1 MFDNNTI
8 QQLKQYF
15 TMLEGPVVFRA
26 TLGNDDH
33 SAKMRS
39 FLEEV
44 TSLSDLLHF
53 EETTGGRTPQFTVD
67 QSEQKSGIV
76 FAGLPMGH
84 EFASF
89 ILAVLQVS
97 GREPKIEED
106 QRKQIEAITESLHF
120 ETYISLTCQNCPD
133 VVQALNIM
141 AVLNP
146 NISHTMIE
154 GGTFQKEAENRNI
167 LAVPTVFLNKEEF
180 SNGRASLAQL
190 LKKIPTAKKEAFK
203 AREPFDMLV
212 VGGGPAGAS
221 AAIYA
226 ARKGIRTGLLA
237 NEFGGQV
244 METLTIENIIGTPK
258 TEGPKFMAEV
268 KQHVEE
274 YEVDLISGEI
284 ATGIHNDGIVTIDLE
299 NGGQLQSKAVV
310 LATGAHWRNL
320 NIPGEAEFKNKGVA
334 YCPHCDGP
342 LFAGKD
348 VAVVGGGNSG
358 IEAALDLAGICNH
371 VYVLEFLPTLKA
383 DKILQERLLE
393 LTNVTIILN
402 AQTTSINGTDRVESL
417 SYRQRETGVE
427 ETISVAGAFILIGL
441 QPNTKWLED
450 TAVTLNE
457 RGEIVTASD
466 GATNVAGIFAA
477 GDCTDSRYKQ
487 IIIAMGSGAT
497 AALGAFDY
505 LIRQGSK

>member
-1 MFDNNTI
+1 MLDNNTI
-8 QQLKQYF
+8 QQLKQYL
-15 TMLEGPVVFRA
+15 TMLEGPVVFNA
-26 TLGNDDH
+26 SLGSDEN
-33 SAKMRS
+33 SNKMKE
-39 FLEEV
+39 FLVEV
-44 TSLSDLLHF
+44 TALSDLLSF
-53 EETTGGRTPQFTVD
+53 EEVAGLRKPQFAVD
-67 QSEQKSGIV
+67 QPDQTSGIT
-76 FAGLPMGH
+76 FAGLPLGH

-97 GREPKIEED
+97 GRAPKIDEAD
-106 QRKQIEAITESLHF
+106 YQQIEGITETLHF
-120 ETYISLTCQNCPD
+120 ETFISLTCQNCPD

-154 GGTFQKEAENRNI
+154 GGAFKEEVETKNI
-167 LAVPTVFLNKEEF
+167 LAVPTVFLNGEEF
-180 SNGRASLAQL
+180 SSGRATLAQL
-190 LKKIPTAKKEAFK
+190 LKKIPTTQKVDFK
-203 AREPFDMLV
+203 ARDPFDVLV

-244 METLTIENIIGTPK
+244 LETLTIENIIGTPK
-258 TEGPKFMAEV
+258 TKGPKFMAEV

-274 YEVDLISGEI
+274 YDVDLIDGQI
-284 ATGIHNDGIVTIDLE
+284 ATSIQKDDLVTLNLE
-299 NGGQLQSKAVV
+299 NGATLQSKAVV

-320 NIPGEAEFKNKGVA
+320 NIPGEAKFKNKGVA

-358 IEAALDLAGICNH
+358 IEAAIDLAGICHH
-371 VYVLEFLPTLKA
+371 VYVLEFLSELKA
-383 DKILQERLLE
+383 DKILQERLGE
-393 LTNVTIILN
+393 LHNVTVILN
-402 AQTTSINGTDRVESL
+402 AETMSIDGDDKVAGLT
-417 SYRQRETGVE
+417 YRKRETGE
-427 ETISVAGAFILIGL
+427 KESLAVAGAFILIGL
-441 QPNTKWLED
+441 QPNTKWLES
-450 TAVTLNE
+450 TAVNLNE
-457 RGEIVTASD
+457 RGEIITAAD
-466 GATNVAGIFAA
+466 GSTNVAGIFAA

-505 LIRQGSK
+505 LIRQG

>member
-1 MFDNNTI
+1 MLDNNTI
-8 QQLKQYF
+8 QQLKQYL
-15 TMLEGPVVFRA
+15 TMLDGPVVFHA
-26 TLGNDDH
+26 TLGNDEN
-33 SAKMRS
+33 SAKMKT

-44 TSLSDLLHF
+44 TALSELLHF
-53 EETTGGRTPQFTVD
+53 DEVSDGRTPQFSVD
-67 QSEQKSGIV
+67 QPDKKSGIV

-97 GREPKIEED
+97 GRQPKIEEAEL
-106 QRKQIEAITESLHF
+106 KQIEAITEPLHF
-120 ETYISLTCQNCPD
+120 ETFISLTCQNCPD

-154 GGTFQKEAENRNI
+154 GGTYKEEAESRNI
-167 LAVPTVFLNKEEF
+167 LAVPTVFLNGEEF
-180 SNGRASLAQL
+180 SNGRATLMQL
-190 LKKIPTAKKEAFK
+190 LKKIPSLKKEAFTP
-203 AREPFDMLV
+203 RDPFDVLV

-244 METLTIENIIGTPK
+244 LETLTIENIIGTPK
-258 TEGPKFMAEV
+258 TEGPKFMGEV
-268 KQHVEE
+268 KQHVQE
-274 YEVDLISGEI
+274 YDVDLISGEM
-284 ATGIHNDGIVTIDLE
+284 ATGIQADEMVRIDLE
-299 NGGQLQSKAVV
+299 NGEQLHSKAVI
-310 LATGAHWRNL
+310 LATGARWRNL

-358 IEAALDLAGICNH
+358 IEAAIDLAGICNH

-393 LTNVTIILN
+393 LPNVTVILN

-417 SYRQRETGVE
+417 SYQQRETGVE

-441 QPNTKWLED
+441 QPNTKWLEN
-450 TAVTLNE
+450 TAVNLNE
-457 RGEIVTASD
+457 RGEIITAID
-466 GATNVAGIFAA
+466 GATNVTGVFAA

-505 LIRQGSK
+505 LIRKG

>member
-167 LAVPTVFLNKEEF
+167 LAVPTVFLNEEEF
-180 SNGRASLAQL
+180 SNGRATLAQL
-190 LKKIPTAKKEAFK
+190 LKKIPTAKKEVFK
-203 AREPFDMLV
+203 AREPFDMLI

-427 ETISVAGAFILIGL
+427 EIISVAGAFILIGL

-457 RGEIVTASD
+457 RGEIVIASD
-466 GATNVAGIFAA
+466 GATNVSGIFAA